1 MLIANPVPEEHA
13 LDRATMERIIDD
25 ALFEAKRTGTSGKQV
40 TPYLLE
46 QIRAATGGASLTVN
60 IELVRSNAR
69 LGAGIAEALFRR
81 PLRGRV

>member
-1 MLIANPVPEEHA
+1 
-13 LDRATMERIIDD
+13 MERIIDD
-25 ALFEAKRTGTSGKQV
+25 ALFEAKRTGTNGKQG

-69 LGAGIAEALFRR
+69 LGAGIAS
-81 PLRGRV
+81 